1 MVDAGNHRGN
11 HNGSRKL
18 KLVTLEGKTCY
29 RLNEREK
36 SRKLIKIGL
45 GFLRDW
51 LKGQHRR
58 SDSLDRVCLLLDSR

>member
-1 MVDAGNHRGN
+1 MLP
-11 HNGSRKL
+11 L
-18 KLVTLEGKTCY
+18 KKRGKTP
-29 RLNEREK
+29 RRP
-36 SRKLIKIGL
+36 IKIGL